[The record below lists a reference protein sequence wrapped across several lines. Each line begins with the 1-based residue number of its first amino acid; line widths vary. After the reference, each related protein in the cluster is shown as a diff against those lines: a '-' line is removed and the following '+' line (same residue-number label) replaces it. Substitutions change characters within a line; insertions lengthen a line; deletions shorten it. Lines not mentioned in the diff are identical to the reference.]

1 VLKADNSL
9 LNKKG
14 VIIHMFTGSM
24 VALVTPFKNGK
35 VDAQGLRNLVKF
47 HLENG
52 TDVICPCGTTGEA
65 ATLSLE
71 EHEEVVNITVDATGG
86 KVPVLAGT
94 GSNNTEEAIRLTRHA
109 TRAGV
114 AGCLLITPYYNRP
127 TQEGLIAH
135 FKKIAE
141 AVPVPIVLYN
151 VPSRTGVNML
161 PETVAQ
167 LSEIPAIVGIKE
179 ASGSLSQVSEI
190 INLCKKDIAVVS
202 GDDINTLPIMAVGG
216 KGVISV
222 TANIAPKL
230 VSLMVQAFVK
240 GRLDEAQ
247 KLHHHL
253 LPLNNAMFLQ
263 TNPIPVKTALGL
275 MGKISPEMRL
285 PLCPMP
291 QELTAKLE
299 KILRQYQLVS

>member
-1 VLKADNSL
+1 
-9 LNKKG
+9 
-14 VIIHMFTGSM
+14 MFTGSM
-24 VALVTPFKNGK
+24 VALVTPFKDGK
-35 VDAQGLRNLVKF
+35 VDAKGLRELVKF
-47 HLENG
+47 QIENS

-71 EHEEVVNITVDATGG
+71 EHEAVVNIVMEAAAG
-86 KVPVLAGT
+86 KVKVLAGT

-109 TRAGV
+109 AKAGV

-127 TQEGLIAH
+127 TQDGLIAH

-141 AVPVPIVLYN
+141 EVNIPLVLYN
-151 VPSRTGVNML
+151 VPGRTGVNML
-161 PETVAQ
+161 PETVAK

-190 INLCKKDIAVVS
+190 INLCKKDFSVVS
-202 GDDINTLPIMAVGG
+202 GDDINTLPMLAVGG

-222 TANIAPKL
+222 TANIAPRL
-230 VSLMVQAFVK
+230 VSDMVRAFDA

-247 KLHHHL
+247 RLHHYL
-253 LPLNNAMFLQ
+253 IPLHNAMFLQ

-275 MGKISPEMRL
+275 MGKISSEMRL
-285 PLCPMP
+285 PLCAMP
-291 QELTAKLE
+291 ADLTEKLRGVLKKYEL
-299 KILRQYQLVS
+299 IPS

>member
-1 VLKADNSL
+1 
-9 LNKKG
+9 
-14 VIIHMFTGSM
+14 MFTGSM
-24 VALVTPFKNGK
+24 VALVTPFKDGK
-35 VDAQGLRNLVKF
+35 VDARGLRELVKF
-47 HLENG
+47 QIENN

-71 EHEEVVNITVDATGG
+71 EHEEVVNIVMEAAAG
-86 KVPVLAGT
+86 KVKVLAGT

-109 TRAGV
+109 AKAGV

-127 TQEGLIAH
+127 TQDGLIAH

-141 AVPVPIVLYN
+141 EVNIPLVLYN
-151 VPSRTGVNML
+151 VPGRTGVNML
-161 PETVAQ
+161 PETVAK

-190 INLCKKDIAVVS
+190 INLCKKDFSVVS
-202 GDDINTLPIMAVGG
+202 GDDINTLPMLAVGG

-222 TANIAPKL
+222 TANIAPRL
-230 VSLMVQAFVK
+230 VSDMVRAFDA

-247 KLHHHL
+247 RLHHYL
-253 LPLNNAMFLQ
+253 IPLHNAMFLQ

-275 MGKISPEMRL
+275 MGKISSEMRL
-285 PLCPMP
+285 PLCAMP
-291 QELTAKLE
+291 ADLTEKLRGVLKKYEL
-299 KILRQYQLVS
+299 IPS

>member
-1 VLKADNSL
+1 
-9 LNKKG
+9 
-14 VIIHMFTGSM
+14 MFTGSM

-35 VDAQGLRNLVKF
+35 VDEPGLRKLVQF

-71 EHEEVVNITVDATGG
+71 EHEEVVNITVDAAGG
-86 KVPVLAGT
+86 KVPILAGT

-109 TRAGV
+109 TKAGV

-141 AVPVPIVLYN
+141 AVPVPLVLYN
-151 VPSRTGVNML
+151 VPGRTGVNML

-167 LSEIPAIVGIKE
+167 LSEIPTIVGIKE

-190 INLCKKDIAVVS
+190 ISLCKKDFSVVS

-230 VSLMVQAFVK
+230 VSLMVQAFTD
-240 GRLDEAQ
+240 GHLNEAQ
-247 KLHHHL
+247 KLHHQL